1 MIWIP
6 TEGIEGSPSF
16 SLAQQGLFTYL
27 VTGSLRGWADGSLT
41 GEQDGILTMG
51 EAQAYVQ
58 QSIVQLGWP
67 LKPSLHEKEGAS
79 RLDHTRQPNR
89 RSTKN

>member
-1 MIWIP
+1 M
-6 TEGIEGSPSF
+6 
-16 SLAQQGLFTYL
+16 
-27 VTGSLRGWADGSLT
+27 TGSLRGWADGSLT

-67 LKPSLHEKEGAS
+67 LKPSLHEKEGAQDWII
-79 RLDHTRQPNR
+79 RDNRIEEAPKIETFDHIIH
-89 RSTKN
+89 